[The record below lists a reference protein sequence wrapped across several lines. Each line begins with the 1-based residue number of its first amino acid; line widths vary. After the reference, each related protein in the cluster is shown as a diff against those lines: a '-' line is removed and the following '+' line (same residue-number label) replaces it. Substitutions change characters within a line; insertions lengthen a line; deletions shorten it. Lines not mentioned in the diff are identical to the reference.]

1 MNTVRVTLRGYK
13 KPLLLQWSNRGDD
26 SRYHPVIILNVFR
39 QTSYNAGLR
48 LYLNS
53 LEKQSVQ
60 KLPGEVGRLHLA
72 GFTAPPAL

>member
-26 SRYHPVIILNVFR
+26 SRYHPVIILNVFDR
-39 QTSYNAGLR
+39 HPITRDCVCTS
-48 LYLNS
+48 S